1 MLLNE
6 LPSRIERQ
14 RKPAVPT
21 WELPLFFPMLRASQE
36 DVTTKLTLLE
46 YLNKDKAEIRTHTQ
60 NKLISLAVELN
71 YYTTRRIDLMH
82 ALAR

>member
-1 MLLNE
+1 
-6 LPSRIERQ
+6 
-14 RKPAVPT
+14 
-21 WELPLFFPMLRASQE
+21 MLRASQE